1 MLAVKRSP
9 FSGEICSREIPVTEE
24 QFKLYESGMLIQH
37 AMPNIS
43 SEDREFIMTGITP
56 EEWAKVFPPE
66 EEIDNQ
72 P

>member
-1 MLAVKRSP
+1 MTIWKPRFPEFGKEKRMLAVKRSP
-9 FSGEICSREIPVTEE
+9 FSGEICSREIPVT
-24 QFKLYESGMLIQH
+24 
-37 AMPNIS
+37 
-43 SEDREFIMTGITP
+43 EDREFIMTGITP